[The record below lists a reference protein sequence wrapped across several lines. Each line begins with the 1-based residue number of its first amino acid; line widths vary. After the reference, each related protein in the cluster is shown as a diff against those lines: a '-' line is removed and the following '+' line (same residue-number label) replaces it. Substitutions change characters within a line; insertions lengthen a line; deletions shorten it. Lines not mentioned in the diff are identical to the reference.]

1 MGRPFQKE
9 RMMKRI
15 HLISISLFLM
25 SCAIFI
31 PGYSDF
37 SSGKKYFSYG
47 NYDKATYHLYRSLS
61 IKPNNDKALKLFEL
75 TYDLAVEKQV
85 EKISELSLKDDK
97 SKWPI
102 MVEEYKSLIKLGS
115 YVNKLEPILKKVV
128 NYDLNLKVNNYS
140 SELSNANER
149 SADYHYQLGLKFQD
163 EPEKESQKQAAIN
176 FRLSQNYIP
185 KYMNSQELYDKA
197 RENAIFTLVIQEFGG
212 NKKYASYIRDQV
224 ILNQSK
230 ISKEFL
236 KVINRDQ
243 LKTILSEL
251 ALVQSGITENDYLE
265 LRRLSGAD
273 HILSASII
281 TSHSPIEKISDK
293 NIAQKKKVVI
303 RTETYVDSSGES
315 KKRNIK
321 GTVKATVDHYKK
333 RSNATITLT
342 YKIVNMSDSVVLFSG
357 EVKGR
362 KDYFHEWATF
372 KGDKRALSSQ
382 YKYLVTRKEQFAP
395 SKDDLLMIIAKNV
408 TTKLGKKI
416 SKHYSD

>member
-1 MGRPFQKE
+1 
-9 RMMKRI
+9 MKRI

-47 NYDKATYHLYRSLS
+47 NYDKATYHLYRSLT

-75 TYDLAVEKQV
+75 TYDLAVERHA
-85 EKISELSLKDDK
+85 EKISELSLKDNK

-102 MVEEYKSLIKLGS
+102 MVQEYKSLIKLGS
-115 YVNKLEPILKKVV
+115 YVNKLKPILKKVV
-128 NYDLNLKVNNYS
+128 DYDLDLKVNNYS
-140 SELSNANER
+140 SELSNANEL

-185 KYMNSQELYDKA
+185 KYMNSQELYEKA
-197 RENAIFTLVIQEFGG
+197 RENAIFTLVIQEFEG
-212 NKKYASYIRDQV
+212 NKKYSSYIRDQV

-265 LRRLSGAD
+265 LSKLSGAD

-281 TSHSPIEKISDK
+281 TSYSPIEEISDK
-293 NIAQKKKVVI
+293 NISQKKKVVI

-321 GTVKATVDHYKK
+321 GTVRATVNHFKK
-333 RSNATITLT
+333 RSSATITLT
-342 YKIVNMSDSVVLFSG
+342 YKIVNMGDSSVLFSG
-357 EVKGR
+357 EVNGR
-362 KDYFHEWATF
+362 KEYFHEWATF

-382 YKYLVTRKEQFAP
+382 YKFLVTRKDKFAP
-395 SKDDLLMIIAKNV
+395 SKDDLMKIIAKNI
-408 TTKLGKKI
+408 TSKLGQKI
-416 SKHYSD
+416 SKHYSN

>member
-1 MGRPFQKE
+1 
-9 RMMKRI
+9 MKRI
-15 HLISISLFLM
+15 HLICISLFLM

-31 PGYSDF
+31 PGYSDY

-47 NYDKATYHLYRSLS
+47 NYDKAAYHLYSSLT

-75 TYDLAVEKQV
+75 TYELAVEQHA
-85 EKISELSLKDDK
+85 EKVSELSLKDNK
-97 SKWPI
+97 SKWPLI
-102 MVEEYKSLIKLGS
+102 VEEYKSLIKLGS
-115 YVNKLEPILKKVV
+115 YVNRLKPILKKVV
-128 NYDLNLKVNNYS
+128 NYELDLKVNDYS
-140 SELSNANER
+140 SELSNANEL

-185 KYMNSQELYDKA
+185 KYMNSQDLYDKA

-243 LKTILSEL
+243 LKTILTEL

-265 LRRLSGAD
+265 LSRLSGAD

-281 TSHSPIEKISDK
+281 NSHSPIEKISDK
-293 NIAQKKKVVI
+293 NISQKKKVVI

-342 YKIVNMSDSVVLFSG
+342 YKIVNMSDSEVLFSG

-382 YKYLVTRKEQFAP
+382 YKYLVTRKEEFAP

>member
-1 MGRPFQKE
+1 
-9 RMMKRI
+9 MMKRI

-47 NYDKATYHLYRSLS
+47 NYDKATYHLYRSLT

-75 TYDLAVEKQV
+75 TYDLAIEQHA
-85 EKISELSLKDDK
+85 EKISELSLKDNK
-97 SKWPI
+97 SKWPLI
-102 MVEEYKSLIKLGS
+102 VEEYKSLIKLGS
-115 YVNKLEPILKKVV
+115 YVNKLKPILKKVV
-128 NYDLNLKVNNYS
+128 DYDLDLKVNNYS
-140 SELSNANER
+140 SELSNANEL

-243 LKTILSEL
+243 LETIFSEL

-265 LRRLSGAD
+265 LSKLSGAD

-281 TSHSPIEKISDK
+281 TSYSPIEEISDK
-293 NIAQKKKVVI
+293 NISQKKKVVI

-315 KKRNIK
+315 KKRDIK
-321 GTVKATVDHYKK
+321 GTVSATVDHFKK
-333 RSNATITLT
+333 RSSATITLT
-342 YKIVNMSDSVVLFSG
+342 YKIVNMSDSSVLFSG
-357 EVKGR
+357 EVNGR
-362 KDYFHEWATF
+362 KVYFHEWATF
-372 KGDKRALSSQ
+372 KGDKRALSSH
-382 YKYLVTRKEQFAP
+382 YKFLVTRKDKFAP
-395 SKDDLLMIIAKNV
+395 SKDDLMKIIAKNI
-408 TTKLGKKI
+408 TSKLGQKI
-416 SKHYSD
+416 SKHYSN

>member
-1 MGRPFQKE
+1 
-9 RMMKRI
+9 MKRI

-47 NYDKATYHLYRSLS
+47 NYDKATYHLYRSLT

-75 TYDLAVEKQV
+75 TYDLAVERHA
-85 EKISELSLKDDK
+85 EKISELSLKDNK

-102 MVEEYKSLIKLGS
+102 MVQEYKSLIKLGS
-115 YVNKLEPILKKVV
+115 YVNKLKPILKKVID
-128 NYDLNLKVNNYS
+128 YDLDLKVNDYS
-140 SELSNANER
+140 SELSNANKL

-185 KYMNSQELYDKA
+185 KYMNSQELYEKA
-197 RENAIFTLVIQEFGG
+197 RENAIFTLVIQEFEG
-212 NKKYASYIRDQV
+212 NKKYSSYIRDQV

-265 LRRLSGAD
+265 LSKLSGAD

-281 TSHSPIEKISDK
+281 TSYSPIEEISDK
-293 NIAQKKKVVI
+293 NISQKKKVVI

-321 GTVKATVDHYKK
+321 GTVRATVNHFKK
-333 RSNATITLT
+333 RSSATITLT
-342 YKIVNMSDSVVLFSG
+342 YKIVNMGDSSVLFSG
-357 EVKGR
+357 EVNGR
-362 KDYFHEWATF
+362 KEYFHEWATF

-382 YKYLVTRKEQFAP
+382 YKFLVTRKDKFAP
-395 SKDDLLMIIAKNV
+395 SKDDLMKIIAKNI
-408 TTKLGKKI
+408 TSKLGQKI
-416 SKHYSD
+416 SKHYSN

>member
-1 MGRPFQKE
+1 
-9 RMMKRI
+9 MMKRI

-47 NYDKATYHLYRSLS
+47 NYDKATYHLYRSLT

-75 TYDLAVEKQV
+75 TYDLAVERHA

-128 NYDLNLKVNNYS
+128 N
-140 SELSNANER
+140 
-149 SADYHYQLGLKFQD
+149 HYQLGLKFQD